1 MKSQKQIGK
10 NMKAA
15 REKLHFTQAGIAEKV
30 GINVNYYAR
39 IERGE
44 KVPSLE
50 VLKQLAKVL
59 KLNAADILPL

>member
-1 MKSQKQIGK
+1 MTSQKQIGK

-15 REKLHFTQAGIAEKV
+15 REKLNFTQADIAEKV

-39 IERGE
+39 LERGE

-59 KLNAADILPL
+59 KLNATDILPL